1 MARMRAEGNL
11 SWVGALLVVGAGAC
25 RAGSAP
31 SVPETQTGGRSDAAS
46 TPAGPPIGAKPDAG
60 HDGAA
65 GAGKD
70 AEAGATAT
78 PEERAAAKR
87 LEDQRCRKKD
97 CCVTEIWPV
106 GRDRRGRQLA
116 VVALETV
123 KACILP
129 QQPRKAGARATQHD
143 DQHSCGEYWL
153 VDLGSPKRPGL
164 AQLARQCES
173 DKWETA
179 ADVNAK
185 EMTFSYG
192 GQSEYASTQNSEETT
207 IGLDPVRLVQVKRT
221 STTGQGERSES
232 WNSDDFAGEVGLG
245 VFYCSGKR
253 PVDAGAKNDESDVPD
268 LEIDAVRIPRPSL
281 PEAFLADGWR
291 TVGLG
296 RCAARVGGDRG
307 FTIHGAKGTAAD
319 ASMRI
324 VFSSQGDLFIEVT
337 DDRFVSGGKSWVK
350 DDHLE
355 IWAATPPEKGCI
367 DPSQESPAL
376 QWGIRVADGQV
387 FPGFGPPT
395 AMPKVEI
402 TRANDK
408 TIRLRVTF
416 DANSLPGPRFT
427 LVYSDSDDGTHQKR
441 LIATSKLVFGKWWT
455 LGEAPENEGP
465 SCTIARG
472 VLEPK
477 QPGLP
482 GL

>member
-1 MARMRAEGNL
+1 MV
-11 SWVGALLVVGAGAC
+11 WVGALLVAGAGAC

-31 SVPETQTGGRSDAAS
+31 GVSETQTGGRADAAT
-46 TPAGPPIGAKPDAG
+46 TPARAPVGAKPDAG
-60 HDGAA
+60 RAGAA
-65 GAGKD
+65 GGGEGAQ
-70 AEAGATAT
+70 AGATAT
-78 PEERAAAKR
+78 PEQRAAAKR
-87 LEDQRCRKKD
+87 LEGQRCRKKD

-129 QQPRKAGARATQHD
+129 QQPRKAGARASQD
-143 DQHSCGEYWL
+143 DESRDDEHSCGEYWL
-153 VDLGSPKRPGL
+153 IDVGAQKRP
-164 AQLARQCES
+164 AIAELARQCAH
-173 DKWETA
+173 DKWETGA
-179 ADVNAK
+179 AVDAK
-185 EMTFSYG
+185 DMTFSYG
-192 GQSEYASTQNSEETT
+192 GESVYASTQTSEWTT
-207 IGLDPVRLVQVKRT
+207 IGLDPVRLVQVNRT
-221 STTGQGERSES
+221 STRQEDRSET
-232 WNSDDFAGEVGLG
+232 WNSDDFSGELELGL
-245 VFYCSGKR
+245 FYCPDKA
-253 PVDAGAKNDESDVPD
+253 PADAGAKPADSNVPD
-268 LEIDAVRIPRPSL
+268 VEIAAIRIPRPSL
-281 PEAFLADGWR
+281 PDTFVADGWKA
-291 TVGLG
+291 TGLG

-307 FTIHGAKGTAAD
+307 FTVHGAKGTAAD

-324 VFSSQGDLFIEVT
+324 VFSSQGDLFVEVT

-355 IWAATPPEKGCI
+355 IWAATPPDKGCI
-367 DPSQESPAL
+367 DPSEKSPAL

-387 FPGFGPPT
+387 FLGFGPPT

-402 TRANDK
+402 ARANDK

-427 LVYSDSDDGTHQKR
+427 LVYSDSDDGIHQKR
-441 LIATSKLVFGKWWT
+441 LIATSQLVFGKWWT
-455 LGEAPENEGP
+455 LGEAPDNEGP

-477 QPGLP
+477 HPGLP